1 MSNAVSI
8 WGNVPTWISAIF
20 SSASF
25 TVAAAVYAK
34 NRQDK
39 IREQAAK
46 VTVHAVENVGH
57 VRNDSNLPIF
67 QLSLLLKRGPEKD
80 PPFIRGLWRIQLTH
94 SRAMCS
100 VRRLGPNEVLRVGM
114 PPGMP
119 EGSTIVAIEFA
130 DADGRHWMREDT
142 GRLQRVVAPWKP
154 PLNLGGQVVLQEA
167 APTYSPDIDGPSE
180 PVPNQQAG
188 NPK

>member
-1 MSNAVSI
+1 MSNAVSV

-46 VTVHAVENVGH
+46 VTLHAVEHVGH
-57 VRNDSNLPIF
+57 VRNDSDLPIF
-67 QLSLLLKRGPEKD
+67 ELSLLLKRGPERD
-80 PPFIRGLWRIQLTH
+80 PSFIHGLWKVRITH

-100 VRRLGPNEVLRVGM
+100 VRRLGPNEVLTVGM

-130 DADGRHWMREDT
+130 DVDGRHWMREDT
-142 GRLQRVVAPWKP
+142 GRLYRKSAPWKP
-154 PLNLGGQVVLQEA
+154 PLNASSQDLLKEEAPTHSPGFDGSSVPSPPEA
-167 APTYSPDIDGPSE
+167 A
-180 PVPNQQAG
+180 A
-188 NPK
+188 K